1 MLFGLPF
8 DTLAILWLGALL
20 GGIAAGASGF
30 AFGLAASAIWL
41 HRIDP
46 LHSAILITGCGILL
60 HTSTL
65 WPQRKHVDLGRVW
78 PLVLGGVIGVPIGVH
93 FLAHTD
99 SGVLKIALGIFL
111 TAFGTYALI
120 APKLPAITG
129 GGRAADIGI
138 GFIGG
143 ILGGLGGYSGVLPTI
158 WTQLRGW
165 PKEVARGVYQPYVI
179 VMQVITFAGIMWI
192 AFDRTGLTLLLVV
205 LPPLLAGT
213 WIGWRLYGRLDDRRF
228 RQALAVLLIASG
240 LTLVL

>member
-1 MLFGLPF
+1 MLFGLPL
-8 DTLAILWLGALL
+8 DTLVILWLGALL

-60 HTSTL
+60 HTSTI

-78 PLVLGGVIGVPIGVH
+78 PFVLGGVIGVPIGVH

-99 SGVLKIALGIFL
+99 SSILKIALGIFL
-111 TAFGTYALI
+111 TVFGAYALI
-120 APKLPAITG
+120 APKLPAVTG

-138 GFIGG
+138 GLIGG

-179 VMQVITFAGIMWI
+179 VMQVITFAGIMWV
-192 AFDRTGLTLLLVV
+192 AFDPAGLTLLLVV
-205 LPPLLAGT
+205 LPPIVMGT